1 MRFEELEISEPILRA
16 LKEEQY
22 ETPTPI
28 QAEAIPHILERKDVM
43 GSAQTGTGKTAAF
56 TLPMLQKIAAQ
67 AGGGRRH
74 IKALVL
80 APTRELAAQVEDSVR
95 TYGRHLKLRSLS
107 VCGGAGIGPQ
117 IRQMN
122 SGVDILV
129 ATPGRLMDHIE
140 EQGYTQ
146 TQAAEAFGID
156 QPRVSLLMNGRISKF
171 TIDYLINMCEEAGVN
186 WDINREEAY
195 AGSSES

>member
-1 MRFEELEISEPILRA
+1 MPDEIEISGPYERA
-16 LKEEQY
+16 FDALDDK
-22 ETPTPI
+22 
-28 QAEAIPHILERKDVM
+28 HR
-43 GSAQTGTGKTAAF
+43 AAS
-56 TLPMLQKIAAQ
+56 LMVKS
-67 AGGGRRH
+67 
-74 IKALVL
+74 VL
-80 APTRELAAQVEDSVR
+80 A
-95 TYGRHLKLRSLS
+95 
-107 VCGGAGIGPQ
+107 
-117 IRQMN
+117 
-122 SGVDILV
+122 
-129 ATPGRLMDHIE
+129 GRLMDHID